1 MEIDKLSNKQFAQVF
16 NNLIAKVKEDPLE
29 NFVKAPGFMDF
40 TPTPPQEV
48 IFKIVFQQK
57 LDPITKK
64 EVQIELTDDNG
75 DFNMIST
82 MMTETE
88 IYEYMTERPYAAAD
102 LADVII
108 NKINLIC
115 GRRAGKTT
123 LSAILAIYCAISNNW
138 KPYLKKHPFA
148 TVLILSHSREFS
160 DEVLEVIR
168 SFIEDSL
175 ILTRLINKSKRNT
188 TSTLNLR
195 TPWILP
201 SKEIEWSRVQIKV
214 GAASSKTT
222 RGVAA
227 CAALCDEIAYWNLDE
242 NMKET
247 DYKILKAVRPAL
259 KQFGKLALLI
269 KLSSPGIKQGV
280 LHGEYQDWKEGVL
293 PASYTVFKAP
303 SWMMNNILPKEEF
316 IEEWKLDPDGFDT
329 EYRANFADSLSN
341 FIMPEFVDMAV
352 MNGVQFNPPEDL
364 KTAVTYKAAI
374 DAAFKN
380 DAFTFS
386 IVGIVDGRVKQF
398 VSKGWKGSRQNP
410 ISAYDVAEYIKTVTK
425 QYGLDTVAADQYAYQ
440 PLREIF
446 DRYGVTLE
454 EVTFTPTMKKKIY
467 YNLKKLCHSQQ
478 IDLLDN
484 PIQSKELKEL
494 LVEQTPS
501 GNIKIGH
508 PQAGSDDYADSLATA
523 SFLVTEAEGTDLVTF
538 NTADN
543 VRSYGIS
550 VDKQGIAFGAPSP
563 DLLVQSGHLTEN
575 VKDNVDSGRYI
586 RDGVTGRLR
595 IRTEEEMEE
604 DEGDTGSQ
612 FSF

>member
-1 MEIDKLSNKQFAQVF
+1 MDIQKLSNKQFAQVF
-16 NNLIAKVKEDPLE
+16 NRLMTTVEQNPLE

-48 IFKIVFQQK
+48 IFKIVFQQE

-64 EVQIELTDDNG
+64 EVQIEMADPNG
-75 DFNMIST
+75 DFNIIPV
-82 MMTETE
+82 MMTEVE
-88 IYEYMTERPYAAAD
+88 IYEYMTERPYVAAN
-102 LADVII
+102 LADII
-108 NKINLIC
+108 VNKIDLIC

-123 LSAILAIYCAISNNW
+123 ISAILAIYCAISTNW
-138 KPYLKKHPFA
+138 KPYLRKHPFA

-168 SFIEDSL
+168 TFIEDSL
-175 ILTRLINKSKRNT
+175 ILTRLINKDKRNT
-188 TSTLNLR
+188 SSTMNLT

-201 SKEIEWSRVQIKV
+201 TREIEWSRVQIKV

-259 KQFGKLALLI
+259 KQFGSKALLI

-280 LHGEYQDWKEGVL
+280 LHQEHKDWKEGVL
-293 PASYTVFKAP
+293 PASYAVFKAP

-341 FIMPEFVDMAV
+341 FIMPEFIDMAV
-352 MNGVQFNPPEDL
+352 MKGVTFNPPED
-364 KTAVTYKAAI
+364 KKVAVTYKAAI

-386 IVGIVDGRVKQF
+386 ITGIVEGRVKQF
-398 VSKGWKGSRQNP
+398 VSKGWKGTRQKP
-410 ISAYDVAEYIKTVTK
+410 VSAYEVAEYIKTVTK
-425 QYGLDTVAADQYAYQ
+425 QYGVDTVAADQYAYQ

-454 EVTFTPTMKKKIY
+454 EYPFTPALKKKIY
-467 YNLKKLCHSQQ
+467 YNLKKLVHSQQ

-494 LVEQTPS
+494 MVEQTPS

-508 PQAGSDDYADSLATA
+508 PQAGSDDYADSLAISA
-523 SFLVTEAEGTDLVTF
+523 YLSTEAEGTDLVTF
-538 NTADN
+538 NVSDN
-543 VRSYGIS
+543 IRSYGIS
-550 VDKQGIAFGAPSP
+550 TDKNGIAFGAPSP
-563 DLLVQSGHLTEN
+563 DLLVQSGHLSEM
-575 VKDNVDSGRYI
+575 VKDNVDSGRYTHDKI
-586 RDGVTGRLR
+586 TGRLR
-595 IRTEEEMEE
+595 IKTEDELEE
-604 DEGDTGSQ
+604 DDEDSSSQ